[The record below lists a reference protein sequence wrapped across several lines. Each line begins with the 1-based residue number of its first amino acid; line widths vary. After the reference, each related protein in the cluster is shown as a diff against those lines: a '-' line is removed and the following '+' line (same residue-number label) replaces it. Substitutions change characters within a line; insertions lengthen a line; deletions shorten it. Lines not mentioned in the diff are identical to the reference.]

1 MSIII
6 LVLATISFFCFTV
19 LPTLKHRVLYA
30 LLSFAIMVLCTGAII
45 LNDSYN
51 FGMKVQ
57 TITQKQKLVSSVPD
71 QLDVLLYQPLGTKSE
86 RVYLYHNSSDEKKL
100 RQTKTT
106 DTTTKYSQ
114 TGKTPQLVVTKER
127 YVYQN
132 GLSELFFGIL
142 GNNDRLK
149 HQTYEFKLTDNWV
162 VLSTKHAKQ
171 LKKLIK
177 EHDTELKQNISQVIQ
192 QELAQKLQQNPTMSS
207 SEREKLVK
215 ELQKQ
220 ATQQLVKKLI
230 AQVQASDS

>member
-19 LPTLKHRVLYA
+19 LPPLKHRVLYA

-71 QLDVLLYQPLGTKSE
+71 QLDILLYQPLGTKSE

-106 DTTTKYSQ
+106 DTTTKY
-114 TGKTPQLVVTKER
+114 
-127 YVYQN
+127 
-132 GLSELFFGIL
+132 
-142 GNNDRLK
+142 
-149 HQTYEFKLTDNWV
+149 
-162 VLSTKHAKQ
+162 
-171 LKKLIK
+171 
-177 EHDTELKQNISQVIQ
+177 
-192 QELAQKLQQNPTMSS
+192 
-207 SEREKLVK
+207 
-215 ELQKQ
+215 
-220 ATQQLVKKLI
+220 
-230 AQVQASDS
+230 

>member
-30 LLSFAIMVLCTGAII
+30 LLSLVIMVLCTGAIV

-51 FGMKVQ
+51 WGMKVQ
-57 TITQKQKLVSSVPD
+57 TVTKKQKLVSSVPD
-71 QLDVLLYQPLGTKSE
+71 HLDVLLYQPLGTKSE

-100 RQTKTT
+100 RQTTTT

-114 TGKTPQLVVTKER
+114 TGKTPQLVVTEER

-149 HQTYEFKLTDNWV
+149 HRTYEFKLTDNWF
-162 VLSTKHAKQ
+162 VLRQAKQ
-171 LKKLIK
+171 LKKLLK
-177 EHDTELKQNISQVIQ
+177 EHDTELKENISQVIQ

-207 SEREKLVK
+207 TEREELLK
-215 ELQKQ
+215 ELQEQ

-230 AQVQASDS
+230 TQVQTSDS

>member
-114 TGKTPQLVVTKER
+114 TAKTPQLVVTKER

-132 GLSELFFGIL
+132 GLSKLFFGIL
-142 GNNDRLK
+142 GNN
-149 HQTYEFKLTDNWV
+149 WV
-162 VLSTKHAKQ
+162 VLSTKQAKQ
-171 LKKLIK
+171 LKKLLK

-230 AQVQASDS
+230 TQVQASDS

>member
-19 LPTLKHRVLYA
+19 LPTLKYHVLYA

-51 FGMKVQ
+51 LGMKVQ
-57 TITQKQKLVSSVPD
+57 TVTQKQK
-71 QLDVLLYQPLGTKSE
+71 LDVLLYQPLGTKSE

-142 GNNDRLK
+142 GNNNRLK

-162 VLSTKHAKQ
+162 VLSTKQAKQ
-171 LKKLIK
+171 LKKLLK

-230 AQVQASDS
+230 TQVQANDS